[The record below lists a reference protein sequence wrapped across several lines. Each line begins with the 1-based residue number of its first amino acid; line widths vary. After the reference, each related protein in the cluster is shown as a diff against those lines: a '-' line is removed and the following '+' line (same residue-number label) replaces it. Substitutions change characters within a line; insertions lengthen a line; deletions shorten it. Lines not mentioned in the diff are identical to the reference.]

1 MLNLAIHINQLK
13 DFQPNSISK
22 YMLSSDNEQQH
33 GQYQQTT
40 LTPHH
45 DIQTTVKSHHD
56 IQTTVTP
63 HHDIQTTVKTHHDV
77 QRPTSVL
84 YWSPTRLPALTAIT
98 AGRRAVKGI
107 SGPLSDPTQGAGV
120 MSRRF
125 SVPLPLTNRVEDSS
139 LCL

>member
-1 MLNLAIHINQLK
+1 
-13 DFQPNSISK
+13 
-22 YMLSSDNEQQH
+22 MLSSYNEQQH

-40 LTPHH
+40 LTHHH
-45 DIQTTVKSHHD
+45 DIQTTVKSH
-56 IQTTVTP
+56 Q
-63 HHDIQTTVKTHHDV
+63 DIQTTVKSHKDI

-84 YWSPTRLPALTAIT
+84 YQSPTRLPALTAIT